1 MSAATAIPRES
12 STRRG
17 RDYGYCNARVRGMR
31 SRLLTRPYF
40 DQLMDCIDMRGV
52 IQMLMQTEYGPE
64 LEVTLLHGHTFAA
77 VDDALKENLVRTSQK
92 ILKIVNGEAHHLV
105 ATLLGRWDLF
115 NVKTIIRG
123 KHMHL
128 STEEILDSLIGV
140 GQLAGVELRAL
151 AELEDV
157 KAVVDTLN
165 TWSLPYGRPLRD
177 AMGEYLKERQL
188 SVLELA
194 LDRYYSQWA
203 AKQLKGRRHNYRIA
217 REVLGVQTDATNVL
231 TVFRLLKAD
240 MEGSDVGEFFLPG
253 GSVIDEK
260 LFRDLASVSDIDEV
274 LDKLKPTPY
283 GKPLGEAAM
292 LYLETNSVAT
302 LERVLE
308 DYVMKRTLAF
318 SHDDPLG
325 AGVVISYLWAKQNEV
340 TNLRIIV
347 KGNSVGIPSERMRRE
362 LILV

>member
-1 MSAATAIPRES
+1 MTEPKAKLRES
-12 STRRG
+12 ASRRG
-17 RDYGYCNARVRGMR
+17 RDYGYSNARVRGMR
-31 SRLLTRPYF
+31 SRLLTRQYL
-40 DQLMDCIDMRGV
+40 DQLMGCFDLRGV
-52 IQMLMQTEYGPE
+52 IQMLTQTEYGPD

-92 ILKIVNGEAHHLV
+92 ILRFVNGEAHHLV
-105 ATLLGRWDLF
+105 VTLLGRWDLF

-128 STEEILDSLIGV
+128 STEEIRDSLIGV
-140 GQLAGVELRAL
+140 GQLSAVELRAL
-151 AELEDV
+151 ADLEDV
-157 KAVVDTLN
+157 RAVVDTLN
-165 TWSLPYGRPLRD
+165 TWGLPYGHPLRD

-188 SVLELA
+188 SILELA
-194 LDRYYSQWA
+194 LDKYYSQWA
-203 AKQLKGRRHNYRIA
+203 AGQLKGRRQNYRIA
-217 REVLGVQTDATNVL
+217 REVLGLQTDATNVL

-240 MEGSDVGEFFLPG
+240 MEGTDVGEFFLPG
-253 GSVIDEK
+253 GAIITEQ

-274 LDKLKPTPY
+274 LEKLKSTPY
-283 GKPLGEAAM
+283 GKPLGEAAI
-292 LYLETNSVAT
+292 LYLETNSIAT

-308 DYVMKRTLAF
+308 DYVMKRTLAV
-318 SHDDPLG
+318 SHGDPLG

-347 KGNSVGIPSERMRRE
+347 KGNSVGMPPERVRRE